1 MSGSAIM
8 MMVIGIVVIW
18 GGLALS
24 IANLFKKKH
33 KLKNI
38 CTEMVQM
45 FFMKNCIRKKLNNH
59 TTTTRKSEEVN
70 GNWNKQFILKCVI
83 D

>member
-24 IANLFKKKH
+24 IANLFKKKITKTSVPKWYRCFYE
-33 KLKNI
+33 KLY
-38 CTEMVQM
+38 
-45 FFMKNCIRKKLNNH
+45 
-59 TTTTRKSEEVN
+59 
-70 GNWNKQFILKCVI
+70 
-83 D
+83 